1 MNKFEWDDGNYNH
14 VILDYPE
21 RNNSVEE
28 VESIFEDPCL
38 FVKLNKIDEH
48 GEKRFYGI
56 GTGNDD
62 NEKFVVFVFRNDKIR
77 VISCRRAN
85 KKERKI
91 YYENIVR

>member
-38 FVKLNKIDEH
+38 FVKINKIDEH
-48 GEKRFYGI
+48 G
-56 GTGNDD
+56 
-62 NEKFVVFVFRNDKIR
+62 
-77 VISCRRAN
+77 
-85 KKERKI
+85 
-91 YYENIVR
+91 